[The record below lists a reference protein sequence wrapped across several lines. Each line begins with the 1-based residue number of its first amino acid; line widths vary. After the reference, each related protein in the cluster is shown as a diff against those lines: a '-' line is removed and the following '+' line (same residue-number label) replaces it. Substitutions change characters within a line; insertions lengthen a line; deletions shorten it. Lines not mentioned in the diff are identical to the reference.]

1 MKAYMDKKSL
11 NDAKQAN
18 IGVKIAQ
25 LKTVR
30 STMQGS
36 PQRGNQVQLGQYNFN
51 DLKSQSNFD
60 QLEMMKAMSP
70 QILNTERD

>member
-1 MKAYMDKKSL
+1 MKAYMDKKSA

-18 IGVKIAQ
+18 VGVKIAQ

-30 STMQGS
+30 SAMQGS
-36 PQRGNQVQLGQYNFN
+36 PQRNNVQLGQYNFN

-60 QLEMMKAMSP
+60 
-70 QILNTERD
+70 